1 MENSIEEAIKV
12 MEHWIE
18 YEKNNKEKINRADE
32 LINIQETILSA
43 YKRVL
48 KEKNRLEEQVE
59 YDKTHIYTPQ
69 TIELNFISK
78 SKIED
83 KIEKLNSE
91 SYAEK
96 LEDMMNIKNYTITE
110 LVQYV
115 LQELLDGSD
124 TDVGSIG
131 NSIEEDIKILE
142 EFKTNG
148 YSILLMKYGD
158 RIKTNFKLAKAIEH
172 ILSNYKRVLKENEIL
187 KEEKE
192 QAWEEWNNLEQGSY
206 GTEQKLKQ
214 QIKELRKENEELKEE
229 RQIVGIPVRNKRDRR
244 IGIVLHQWENGSVA
258 VLESIN
264 PRVINTHDSWNTLEI
279 VTDEVKQTPPPEPQL
294 PTKTI
299 CESFSK
305 KVRNK

>member
-1 MENSIEEAIKV
+1 MGNNIEEN
-12 MEHWIE
+12 IE
-18 YEKNNKEKINRADE
+18 ILEKFKNNKIQRDKLERDFRCGSWKIGDIYKCFE
-32 LINIQETILSA
+32 LNNAIDNILSD

-96 LEDMMNIKNYTITE
+96 LEDMMNTKNYTITE

-131 NSIEEDIKILE
+131 S
-142 EFKTNG
+142 
-148 YSILLMKYGD
+148 
-158 RIKTNFKLAKAIEH
+158 
-172 ILSNYKRVLKENEIL
+172 EN
-187 KEEKE
+187 
-192 QAWEEWNNLEQGSY
+192 
-206 GTEQKLKQ
+206 
-214 QIKELRKENEELKEE
+214 
-229 RQIVGIPVRNKRDRR
+229 
-244 IGIVLHQWENGSVA
+244 
-258 VLESIN
+258 
-264 PRVINTHDSWNTLEI
+264 
-279 VTDEVKQTPPPEPQL
+279 
-294 PTKTI
+294 
-299 CESFSK
+299 
-305 KVRNK
+305 